1 MESLP
6 LIVGVSFIG
15 RAIKTSFWESTNKY
29 SNIFQ
34 KKRKK
39 YKTLAFCKQMLTD
52 FANFTAIFLHFSF
65 IMDKILF
72 FLLTLSFA
80 VFAQQISVA
89 VLPSEGM
96 SNSLN
101 NEEEN
106 ALTDKM
112 REAALNV
119 LPPSTFTL
127 LNQDAVVKRLGG
139 AESYIKE
146 CRESSCIV
154 DLGKKAQ
161 VDYVA
166 KAVVRKLGGKF
177 MLNVELYNVSTSGLV
192 GVFNGES
199 DNAYGLIGLAGKN
212 APDVFRRIPGAFKA
226 RTETRSVAP
235 SIAGGISGVQSADDD
250 FVPEFEKF
258 HLVNVA
264 TEPSGAILSFNGEP
278 VAGCA
283 QSPCKAQLAEGNV
296 RIIAV
301 LDQYEK
307 LDTTVSVR
315 QNNQSVN
322 IKLKSNFG
330 ILEVKPAYSDG
341 VGRNEG
347 WSLMI
352 DGKASSS
359 YESRL
364 SPNKYNVKL
373 SHRCYEDISFDVGI
387 NKGSRE
393 VFDLSQH
400 AKLKRGALVLSAEK
414 DGQPTSEPVFVDGK
428 QVGET
433 PFSGSVAVCSDVE
446 IGNSREKIAVK
457 LENRQTVRHTHKIAG
472 GGVFTDSRDGKKY
485 KTVKIGS
492 QMWMAENLNYNA
504 SDSKC
509 YDNNP
514 DNCAK
519 YGSLY
524 NWNTAKTAC
533 PKGWHL
539 PSKAELEKLTSAV
552 KLKAKSGWNSNGN
565 GTDNFGF
572 SALPGG
578 YGLSGGLFSN
588 VGYIG
593 NW

>member
-1 MESLP
+1 M
-6 LIVGVSFIG
+6 
-15 RAIKTSFWESTNKY
+15 NKI
-29 SNIFQ
+29 IFLLLA
-34 KKRKK
+34 
-39 YKTLAFCKQMLTD
+39 LAF
-52 FANFTAIFLHFSF
+52 AAY
-65 IMDKILF
+65 
-72 FLLTLSFA
+72 
-80 VFAQQISVA
+80 AQQISVA
-89 VLPSEGM
+89 VLPSESM
-96 SNSLN
+96 DAALSNS
-101 NEEEN
+101 EEN

-119 LPPSTFTL
+119 LPASTFTL

-146 CRESSCIV
+146 CKESSCIV

-166 KAVVRKLGGKF
+166 KAIVRKLGGKLI
-177 MLNVELYNVSTSGLV
+177 LNAELYRVSTSGLV
-192 GVFNGES
+192 GVFNGEA
-199 DNAYGLIGLAGKN
+199 DNAYGLIGLIGKN
-212 APDVFRRIPGAFKA
+212 VPEVFRKIPGASKA
-226 RTETRSVAP
+226 SAGTRPTGPSV
-235 SIAGGISGVQSADDD
+235 AGGISGVQSADDD
-250 FVPEFEKF
+250 YVPEFEKF

-278 VAGCA
+278 VSGCT

-296 RIIAV
+296 RIVAV

-307 LDTTVSVR
+307 QDTTVSVR

-352 DGKASSS
+352 NGKASSS
-359 YESRL
+359 YENRL
-364 SPNKYNVKL
+364 SPGKYNVKL
-373 SHRCYEDISFDVGI
+373 GHKCYEDISFDVGI

-393 VFDLSQH
+393 VFDMEKH
-400 AKLKRGALVLSAEK
+400 IKLKRGALVLSAEK
-414 DGQPTSEPVFVDGK
+414 DGQPASEPVFVDGK
-428 QVGET
+428 RVGET
-433 PFSGSVAVCSDVE
+433 PFSGTVAVCSEIE
-446 IGNSREKIAVK
+446 IGSSREKIAVK

-492 QMWMAENLNYNA
+492 QTWMAENLNYDA
-504 SDSKC
+504 HGSKC
-509 YDNNP
+509 YDNKP

-519 YGSLY
+519 YGRLY
-524 NWNTAKTAC
+524 NWQTARTAC
-533 PKGWHL
+533 PNGWHL
-539 PSKAELEKLTSAV
+539 PSKAEWEKLTSAV
-552 KLKAKSGWNSNGN
+552 GGEKTEGLKLKAKSGWNSNGN
-565 GTDNFGF
+565 GTDDFGF

-578 YGLSGGLFSN
+578 NGDSDGSFSN
-588 VGYIG
+588 VGYGYWWSSSEYDSYSAYYRDMYYSYEGASWG
-593 NW
+593 NDGKTSLRSVRCLQD